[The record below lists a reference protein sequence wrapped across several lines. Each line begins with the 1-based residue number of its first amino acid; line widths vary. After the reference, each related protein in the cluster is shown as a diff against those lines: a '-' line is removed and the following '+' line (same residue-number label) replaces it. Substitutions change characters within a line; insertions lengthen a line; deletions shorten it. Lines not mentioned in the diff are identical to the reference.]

1 MREALLRLA
10 CLDSFQRDRAPKC
23 RCCDSPLRV
32 PAASLSPIP
41 QPGAMAGAVWQFTYL
56 KALPG
61 QRERLEQF
69 LERNWFVMDARA
81 KRAGYLVDNHLPR
94 GSAADT
100 TWDLLE
106 ISVYADSLQHA
117 RIDSIFRAV
126 IRPQHN
132 MVTVDGFEFRGLGR
146 FVREETMRW
155 RAKSP

>member
-1 MREALLRLA
+1 MTTPRIVVAAIALSA
-10 CLDSFQRDRAPKC
+10 CRA
-23 RCCDSPLRV
+23 SA
-32 PAASLSPIP
+32 PAVSVSPIP
-41 QPGAMAGAVWQFTYL
+41 QPGATAGAVWQFTYL

-61 QRERLEQF
+61 QRDRLEQF

-81 KRAGYLVDNHLPR
+81 KRSGYLVDNHLLR

-117 RIDSIFRAV
+117 RVDSIFRVV
-126 IRPQHN
+126 IRPQHT
-132 MVTVDGFEFRGLGR
+132 MVKVDGFEFRELGR